1 MRHGAHS
8 PEATSRPSNLFRC
21 ASASLSCGTV
31 CSNANQSRQSFR
43 LRGSSS
49 AAMWRWRL
57 VKDSDEH
64 RRDVLQEV
72 FRFAMLEKR
81 RVLLQFVGY
90 LVNDESAVRRESV
103 IGFLKERPFLLD
115 RENAEWNARKDVIA
129 FGEPAPPQLIG
140 QRGSVAMN

>member
-1 MRHGAHS
+1 
-8 PEATSRPSNLFRC
+8 
-21 ASASLSCGTV
+21 
-31 CSNANQSRQSFR
+31 
-43 LRGSSS
+43 
-49 AAMWRWRL
+49 MWRWSL

-64 RRDVLQEV
+64 GRDVLQEV

-103 IGFLKERPFLLD
+103 IGFLKERPFLID

-129 FGEPAPPQLIG
+129 LGEPAPPQLTG
-140 QRGSVAMN
+140 

>member
-1 MRHGAHS
+1 
-8 PEATSRPSNLFRC
+8 
-21 ASASLSCGTV
+21 
-31 CSNANQSRQSFR
+31 
-43 LRGSSS
+43 
-49 AAMWRWRL
+49 MWRWRL
-57 VKDSDEH
+57 VKNSDEH

-103 IGFLKERPFLLD
+103 MGFLKERPFLLD

-140 QRGSVAMN
+140 